1 YLQRLIGT
9 EPEIVWDEAGHRPP
23 LETRADWIRAGEL
36 VFDAPVGPATMS
48 VSEMRDPAWFAAA
61 QWPTPGDGTVPVAR
75 YVVRKKGD
83 VSLEMFS
90 CATCHTRVMPD
101 GSVVKGAQG
110 NFALG
115 RPNAMRL
122 RESARRGEASAFW
135 QQLKLT
141 LGATTAVPWLTP
153 DPELRIERMPP
164 DEFADV
170 LDAIPPGV
178 NPRHRA
184 SPLYPVQIPD
194 LIGVADRRYL
204 DRTGLQQ

>member
-1 YLQRLIGT
+1 MHAGRFTTAALVLASLDLIAARAQPASAPAVPRTWDDDAIAALEVPLARPIGSPRHVTAEYYYRIPVAVIYKSYPVYAPGREPDGYLQRLIGT

-48 VSEMRDPAWFAAA
+48 VSEMRDPTWFAAA

-115 RPNAMRL
+115 
-122 RESARRGEASAFW
+122 
-135 QQLKLT
+135 
-141 LGATTAVPWLTP
+141 
-153 DPELRIERMPP
+153 
-164 DEFADV
+164 
-170 LDAIPPGV
+170 
-178 NPRHRA
+178 
-184 SPLYPVQIPD
+184 
-194 LIGVADRRYL
+194 
-204 DRTGLQQ
+204 